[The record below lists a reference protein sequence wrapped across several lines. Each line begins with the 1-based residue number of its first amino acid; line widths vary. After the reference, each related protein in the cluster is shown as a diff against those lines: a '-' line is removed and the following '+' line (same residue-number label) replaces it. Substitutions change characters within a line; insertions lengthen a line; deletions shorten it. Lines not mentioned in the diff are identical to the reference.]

1 MGGERELERG
11 SRKREGKVGGEEVRR
26 ETRKRE
32 GKVVEE
38 EVKRERQVERER
50 ECPIPPFT
58 IHSLYPV
65 SFDANS
71 VRPELYRVY
80 IPLRF
85 LQTLSTSDP
94 PPLTFHVS
102 PRSSVVSWS
111 PSQSR
116 RGRRETRPSR
126 YREMRRT
133 LSTQLGC

>member
-38 EVKRERQVERER
+38 AVKRERQVERER

-58 IHSLYPV
+58 TTLFTLLASMLIRS
-65 SFDANS
+65 DQNS
-71 VRPELYRVY
+71 YRVY